1 MRPTR
6 VESAIR
12 RKFIVTQTNGP
23 FDLDVVVV
31 GGCGHVGLPLAIG
44 FASRG
49 LRVGIYDINDEAVAL
64 VNSGQLPFQ
73 EPGAQPVLEK
83 VLSDGLLAASR
94 PRGHPRAEPVV
105 VVIGTPV
112 DEHLNPDPH
121 AVGRVARGARRRT
134 SATASCWCCAAPSTP
149 ASPR

>member
-1 MRPTR
+1 MWPTR

-73 EPGAQPVLEK
+73 EDGAQPVLEK
-83 VLSDGLLAASR
+83 VLSDGLLAASSD
-94 PRGHPRAEPVV
+94 PVVISRAEAVV
-105 VVIGTPV
+105 VVVGTPV
-112 DEHLNPDPH
+112 DEHLNPNPH
-121 AVGRVARGARRRT
+121 AVGRSLEANVT
-134 SATASCWCCAAPSTP
+134 
-149 ASPR
+149 